1 MIIQMASKDKNLLT
15 AKSREVRFVKNLLKN
30 VPDERDSRVV
40 SLKSDIKKGSYKVNV
55 EAVAEKIIER
65 TIKDSAIKNKS
76 RKK

>member
-1 MIIQMASKDKNLLT
+1 MIIQMASKDKKLLT
-15 AKSREVRFVKNLLKN
+15 ANSREVRFVKNLLKN
-30 VPDERDSRVV
+30 VPDERSGKVV

-65 TIKDSAIKNKS
+65 TIKDSAIKTKS